1 MRVMC
6 SDRRNC
12 RYIDCEQ
19 SPCWPEFWFRSKI
32 NRAFAQSIY
41 PERNTD
47 LVSRR
52 NFLTLG
58 AMAAAA
64 YKRRPLFAAANS
76 IQMPPADTVH
86 VGGSKRIEIGGGH
99 WVWTK
104 KVGNGN
110 ITVLLLHGGPG
121 ADHRYFEGFEDF
133 LPLNGIEFYYY
144 DQLDS
149 TNSEKPNDPALWT
162 IERYTDEVEA
172 VRRGL
177 GLDQFY
183 LLGHSWGGL
192 LAIEYALK
200 YQQHLKGLVISN
212 MAASADSFV
221 KHVSKIRAQ
230 FRADL
235 RDQLAYY
242 ENANRTDDPAY
253 QTLLF
258 DKLYKVFI
266 CRLDPWPDPV
276 SRSLEGWNQNV
287 YHVLQGRSEFE
298 ATGRM
303 KGWDRW
309 ADLPKITV
317 RTLTMGARYDE
328 MDPEDMRRMATL
340 MQRGEAWISETGS
353 HFAMYDDQQNYFIA
367 LLNFLKT

>member
-1 MRVMC
+1 V
-6 SDRRNC
+6 
-12 RYIDCEQ
+12 
-19 SPCWPEFWFRSKI
+19 K
-32 NRAFAQSIY
+32 
-41 PERNTD
+41 
-47 LVSRR
+47 RR
-52 NFLTLG
+52 NFISFC

-64 YKRRPLFAAANS
+64 AYERRPLFGATNN
-76 IQMPPADTVH
+76 IQLPSADTVH
-86 VGGSKRIEIGGGH
+86 VGGSRRIEIGGGH

-104 KVGNGN
+104 KVGNGD
-110 ITVLLLHGGPG
+110 IKVLLLHGGPG

-149 TNSEKPNDPALWT
+149 TNSEKTDDPSLWT

-200 YQQHLKGLVISN
+200 YQGPLKGLVISN
-212 MAASADSFV
+212 MAASTDSFV
-221 KHVSKIRAQ
+221 KHVTTIRSRFPADIRAQ
-230 FRADL
+230 L
-235 RDQLAYY
+235 EYY
-242 ENANRTDDPAY
+242 ENANKTDDPAY
-253 QTLLF
+253 QALLF

-276 SRSLEGWNQNV
+276 LRSLGGWNQNV

-309 ADLPKITV
+309 ADLPQIKV

-340 MQRGEAWISETGS
+340 LPRGEAWISETGS
-353 HFAMYDDQQNYFIA
+353 HFAMYDDQQNYFRA
-367 LLNFLKT
+367 LLTFLKA